1 MSVYKLNNVIQ
12 TYSWGSIRSLHEMF
26 NVENPDHK
34 PQAEM
39 WMGAHPGGCSRVLD
53 QDISLTAL
61 LSGNS
66 TTMLGSYTALRYGEL
81 PYLLKVIAADSP
93 LSIQVHP
100 NKQQAEAGFQ
110 RENELGI
117 PINANHRNYK
127 DSNHKP
133 ELVYALTF
141 FSALNGFR
149 PIDEIIHLFEEA
161 NIQPLRP
168 LLQMLRD
175 QPNEA
180 SLGSLFTKILTL
192 AGDDKQSALSELIL
206 AVEMPPKSRLAKE
219 AWQTIKILMTHYQG
233 DVGLFAPLL
242 LNIVELAPGE
252 AMFLHAQTPH
262 AYLSGTALEIM
273 ANSDNVLR
281 AGLTKKHI
289 DTKELINNLSV
300 KPTQASRLIMSPIEK
315 PFRLTYPIPVDDF
328 CFDIVL
334 STAEQQVFYI
344 RSAEVLF
351 CIEGQILIE
360 TEQHS
365 VRLEK
370 GESAFITCDC
380 HSYHISGVGKL
391 ARAYN

>member
-26 NVENPDHK
+26 NIENPDHM

-39 WMGAHPGGCSRVLD
+39 WMGAHPLGCSRISE
-53 QDISLTAL
+53 QGISLTDL
-61 LSGNS
+61 LTKNS
-66 TTMLGSYTALRYGEL
+66 TTMLGSYTAMRYGEL

-100 NKQQAEAGFQ
+100 NKQQAETGFQ
-110 RENELGI
+110 RENELSI

-127 DSNHKP
+127 DANHKP

-161 NIQPLRP
+161 NIDTLRP
-168 LLQMLRD
+168 FLQMLINH
-175 QPNEA
+175 PNET
-180 SLGSLFTKILTL
+180 SLRSFFKEIMTLTNHE
-192 AGDDKQSALSELIL
+192 KQNALSEIKR
-206 AVEMPPKSRLAKE
+206 AIETPPKSRLARE
-219 AWQTIKILMTHYQG
+219 AWQTTKIVMTHYQN
-233 DVGLFAPLL
+233 DMGLFAPLL

-281 AGLTKKHI
+281 AGLTTKHI
-289 DTKELINNLSV
+289 DIKELINNLSV

-334 STAEQQVFYI
+334 STTEQQVFYI

-360 TEQHS
+360 AEQHS
-365 VRLEK
+365 LRLEK
-370 GESAFITCDC
+370 GESAFVTCDC
-380 HSYHISGVGKL
+380 HSYYISGVGKL

>member
-12 TYSWGSIRSLHEMF
+12 TYSWGSIRSLHEML
-26 NVENPDHK
+26 NVENPNHI
-34 PQAEM
+34 PPAEM

-61 LSGNS
+61 LADNS

-127 DSNHKP
+127 DPNHKP

-161 NIQPLRP
+161 NILPLRP
-168 LLQMLRD
+168 LLHMLRD

-192 AGDDKQSALSELIL
+192 AGDDKQNAPSELKL
-206 AVEMPPKSRLAKE
+206 AVEMPPKVV
-219 AWQTIKILMTHYQG
+219 WQKRRRQ
-233 DVGLFAPLL
+233 
-242 LNIVELAPGE
+242 
-252 AMFLHAQTPH
+252 
-262 AYLSGTALEIM
+262 
-273 ANSDNVLR
+273 
-281 AGLTKKHI
+281 
-289 DTKELINNLSV
+289 
-300 KPTQASRLIMSPIEK
+300 
-315 PFRLTYPIPVDDF
+315 
-328 CFDIVL
+328 
-334 STAEQQVFYI
+334 
-344 RSAEVLF
+344 
-351 CIEGQILIE
+351 
-360 TEQHS
+360 
-365 VRLEK
+365 
-370 GESAFITCDC
+370 
-380 HSYHISGVGKL
+380 
-391 ARAYN
+391 